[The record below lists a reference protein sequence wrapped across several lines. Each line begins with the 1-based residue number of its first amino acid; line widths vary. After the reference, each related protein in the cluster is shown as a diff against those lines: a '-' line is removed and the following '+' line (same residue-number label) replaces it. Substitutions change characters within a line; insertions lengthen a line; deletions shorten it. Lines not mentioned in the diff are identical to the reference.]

1 MSHRVTSPLKLPYQT
16 SSAAETVLTEFDGI
30 LNMTGTGGRAVTL
43 PDATK
48 CAGLLLLVKD
58 GAGNALTNN
67 ITVWGTG
74 GQLIDG
80 AASWLTLG
88 ANAVQ
93 AALYI
98 VLLGAA
104 AMFDFSRRNL

>member
-80 AASWLTLG
+80 AASQVLAING
-88 ANAVQ
+88 DSI
-93 AALYI
+93 AL
-98 VLLGAA
+98 
-104 AMFDFSRRNL
+104 FSDGEGWKIWSALA